1 MVIKVNNKISRIVK
15 QINDSQKKNILVWK
29 GLFQDIDELD
39 LLYVMTFHND
49 KDINVVP
56 LIEIFRNKDNENIGI
71 IMK

>member
-1 MVIKVNNKISRIVK
+1 MIKVNNKISRIVK
-15 QINDSQKKNILVWK
+15 QINDSQKKNILVWR

-56 LIEIFRNKDNENIGI
+56 LIDIFRNKDNENIGI

>member
-1 MVIKVNNKISRIVK
+1 MVIKVNYKISRIVK
-15 QINDSQKKNILVWK
+15 QINDSQKKNILVWR

-56 LIEIFRNKDNENIGI
+56 LIDIFRNKDNENIEI

>member
-15 QINDSQKKNILVWK
+15 QINDSQKKNILVWR
-29 GLFQDIDELD
+29 GLFQDTDELD

>member
-1 MVIKVNNKISRIVK
+1 MIKVNNKISRIVK
-15 QINDSQKKNILVWK
+15 QINDSQKKNILVWS

-56 LIEIFRNKDNENIGI
+56 LIDIFRNKDNENIEI